1 MHTVEIRL
9 SRIDVAARI
18 EEMRR
23 WLDARGGKSHKFT
36 STGSSNET
44 VVLIEFEFDADAA
57 DFARHFSGSIVP
69 S

>member
-1 MHTVEIRL
+1 MHIVEIRL
-9 SRIDVAARI
+9 SRIDVAPRI

-23 WLDARGGKSHKFT
+23 WLDARGCKSHKFT

-44 VVLIEFEFDADAA
+44 VVLIEFESDADAA
-57 DFARHFSGSIVP
+57 DFARHFAGSIVA

>member
-1 MHTVEIRL
+1 MHIVEIRL
-9 SRIDVAARI
+9 APIDVAVRI

-23 WLDARGGKSHKFT
+23 WLDARGRKSHKFT

-44 VVLIEFEFDADAA
+44 VVLIEFESDADAT
-57 DFARHFSGSIVP
+57 DFARDFAGSIVP